1 MALVFKAKSNL
12 WSFIRGIKEEHIS
25 KEVEM
30 KLILQGNIIKPR
42 RLLQKAKEDQLARM
56 KNLYILGDLT
66 PEAYNQNLSNRML

>member
-1 MALVFKAKSNL
+1 MALAFKAKTNL

-30 KLILQGNIIKPR
+30 RQILQGNIIKPR
-42 RLLQKAKEDQLARM
+42 RLQQKAKEELLARM

-66 PEAYNQNLSNRML
+66 PEIYNQNLSNRML